1 MTVGSA
7 TLLSVIVAPPN
18 PRLATGTT
26 AQMSAT
32 GNYSDGSTQDLSGL
46 LVWTSSDAT
55 IVSVDS
61 AGIVTARLAGMA
73 TITATLGT
81 VSDSTLVTGV

>member
-1 MTVGSA
+1 M
-7 TLLSVIVAPPN
+7 
-18 PRLATGTT
+18 

-32 GNYSDGSTQDLSGL
+32 GNNSDGSTQDLSGL

-61 AGIVTARLAGMA
+61 AGIVTARLAGTP
-73 TITATLGT
+73 TITATMGT
-81 VSDSTLVTGV
+81 VSDSTLVTVFNLAPQLDW

>member
-1 MTVGSA
+1 
-7 TLLSVIVAPPN
+7 
-18 PRLATGTT
+18 
-26 AQMSAT
+26 MSAT